1 MGGQHTICLGL
12 SVAIAHIWR
21 QCETKKLLVLWNVS
35 IDMIAPVAND
45 FVWNIYL
52 ATKDLQLFSA
62 LRIMLAPLPNESV
75 SSRKLKKCRI

>member
-12 SVAIAHIWR
+12 SVAIAHMWR

-45 FVWNIYL
+45 FVLGLTWN
-52 ATKDLQLFSA
+52 
-62 LRIMLAPLPNESV
+62 
-75 SSRKLKKCRI
+75 RKQHSILYHSPVQNNACTITQ